1 MNVTLK
7 SGQGQKV
14 YMYSYLVF
22 WNHRLTFSLVPTGSV
37 FRKMYSTIIKLTFL
51 LKIMYVM
58 ETVATER
65 IKVGSIETKS
75 HDVRG
80 DVFILDENTLE
91 IDYFHY
97 DGKYQNK
104 IKKS

>member
-1 MNVTLK
+1 M
-7 SGQGQKV
+7 
-14 YMYSYLVF
+14 F
-22 WNHRLTFSLVPTGSV
+22 
-37 FRKMYSTIIKLTFL
+37 
-51 LKIMYVM
+51 VM
-58 ETVATER
+58 EIVATER

-97 DGKYQNK
+97 DGKFIPEK
-104 IKKS
+104 IKS

>member
-22 WNHRLTFSLVPTGSV
+22 WNHRLTLSV
-37 FRKMYSTIIKLTFL
+37 WYRQVLYYLEKMNSAIIKFTFL
-51 LKIMYVM
+51 LKIMFVM
-58 ETVATER
+58 EIVATER

-97 DGKYQNK
+97 DGKYQ
-104 IKKS
+104 IE

>member
-1 MNVTLK
+1 
-7 SGQGQKV
+7 
-14 YMYSYLVF
+14 
-22 WNHRLTFSLVPTGSV
+22 
-37 FRKMYSTIIKLTFL
+37 
-51 LKIMYVM
+51 M
-58 ETVATER
+58 EIVATER

>member
-22 WNHRLTFSLVPTGSV
+22 WNHRLTFSLVPTGSLL

-51 LKIMYVM
+51 IKIMFVM
-58 ETVATER
+58 EIVATER

-75 HDVRG
+75 HDARG

-104 IKKS
+104 

>member
-1 MNVTLK
+1 M
-7 SGQGQKV
+7 
-14 YMYSYLVF
+14 F
-22 WNHRLTFSLVPTGSV
+22 
-37 FRKMYSTIIKLTFL
+37 
-51 LKIMYVM
+51 VM
-58 ETVATER
+58 EIVATER

-97 DGKYQNK
+97 DGKYILKVPFFQK
-104 IKKS
+104 I

>member
-1 MNVTLK
+1 
-7 SGQGQKV
+7 
-14 YMYSYLVF
+14 
-22 WNHRLTFSLVPTGSV
+22 
-37 FRKMYSTIIKLTFL
+37 MYSTFLNLAFL
-51 LKIMYVM
+51 LKIMFVM
-58 ETVATER
+58 EIVATER
-65 IKVGSIETKS
+65 IKVGSIKTKS

-104 IKKS
+104 

>member
-14 YMYSYLVF
+14 YMYSYLIF
-22 WNHRLTFSLVPTGSV
+22 WNHRLTFSLVPTGSLL
-37 FRKMYSTIIKLTFL
+37 FRKMYSTIINLAFL
-51 LKIMYVM
+51 LKIMFVM
-58 ETVATER
+58 EIVATER

-104 IKKS
+104 

>member
-1 MNVTLK
+1 
-7 SGQGQKV
+7 
-14 YMYSYLVF
+14 
-22 WNHRLTFSLVPTGSV
+22 
-37 FRKMYSTIIKLTFL
+37 
-51 LKIMYVM
+51 M
-58 ETVATER
+58 EIVATER

-97 DGKYQNK
+97 DGKYQK
-104 IKKS
+104 IKNPNRVKAFFEFFDLMRYFFDNISRNLWGHKELIRRDLVNFLIGDFS